1 MYLIIAIL
9 FIIYIIWSWKSTE
22 EFETIVMRLSYVF
35 VGTLFIAIVTLVLFW
50 ISKIG
55 VTYPKEEMIGEV
67 RKIILL
73 IFIPINGFITLTQF
87 SSIVAN
93 VKSGMISKEEMSK
106 KIKRLLIIFSVMIIV
121 ECIYFRH
128 IQAGMIEVINAR
140 S

>member
-106 KIKRLLIIFSVMIIV
+106 KIKRLLIIIAIMIIV

>member
-22 EFETIVMRLSYVF
+22 EFETIVMRLSYIF